1 MAAYTSAET
10 IHFKDVP
17 GMNHFELQ
25 ETSHHDHRDAPVCTN
40 LLLEELERRGILPAT
55 NP

>member
-10 IHFKDVP
+10 IHFKGVP
-17 GMNHFELQ
+17 GMDRFELPK
-25 ETSHHDHRDAPVCTN
+25 TSHFDYRDAPVFTN
-40 LLLEELERRGILPAT
+40 LLLDELERRGILPAT